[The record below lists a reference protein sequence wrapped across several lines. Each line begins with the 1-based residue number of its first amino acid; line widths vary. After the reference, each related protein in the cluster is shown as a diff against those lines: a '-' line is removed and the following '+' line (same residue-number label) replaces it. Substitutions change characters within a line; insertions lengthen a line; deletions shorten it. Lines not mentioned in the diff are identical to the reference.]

1 MGGGIS
7 IEDSRLPKV
16 PTDGSTKE
24 WKILLTKEEL
34 TEKYKERILFCTLQ
48 HLNEYELNLKCFVK
62 TVRSMCG
69 IALHWLTY
77 AAIILR
83 SLLS

>member
-24 WKILLTKEEL
+24 WKILLTKDEL
-34 TEKYKERILFCTLQ
+34 TEKYKEIDGITISDPGHLELRWIELYTL
-48 HLNEYELNLKCFVK
+48 YSPFP
-62 TVRSMCG
+62 S
-69 IALHWLTY
+69 
-77 AAIILR
+77 
-83 SLLS
+83 S